1 MKFDINAPV
10 LIVLVA
16 LLFLSTPVD
25 SGEVSATLEAVTK
38 EVGSE
43 SFVKTLVPPRSVKPP
58 RSTNVKVRP
67 VKLAALAARA
77 PA

>member
-43 SFVKTLVPPRSVKPP
+43 VIRK
-58 RSTNVKVRP
+58 NVGS
-67 VKLAALAARA
+67 AAIC
-77 PA
+77 

>member
-43 SFVKTLVPPRSVKPP
+43 VIRKKRWFRRDLL
-58 RSTNVKVRP
+58 NRP
-67 VKLAALAARA
+67 GQ
-77 PA
+77 PM